1 MERIS
6 AKFFCQRYKIFIW
19 KYVLKIFSYLLIN
32 NFFNLYS
39 CYEFKILFIKIS
51 HNFIKKKNTNTCF
64 NTLPRVIKTNLLTA
78 KQGGIT
84 VDIREGLIPT
94 ALGTA
99 VTAAGYALKQTR
111 GTNKMIANTVFGFG
125 LAHVVLGVID
135 LVEHR
140 R

>member
-1 MERIS
+1 M
-6 AKFFCQRYKIFIW
+6 
-19 KYVLKIFSYLLIN
+19 
-32 NFFNLYS
+32 
-39 CYEFKILFIKIS
+39 KIS

-64 NTLPRVIKTNLLTA
+64 NTLLRGIKTNLLTT

>member
-1 MERIS
+1 ME
-6 AKFFCQRYKIFIW
+6 
-19 KYVLKIFSYLLIN
+19 
-32 NFFNLYS
+32 
-39 CYEFKILFIKIS
+39 IL

-64 NTLPRVIKTNLLTA
+64 NTLLQSIKTNLLTT